1 MFKIKL
7 AWWDWHAYVIIIII
21 IIEVIYALYFDNA
34 ACFLFMLFVVF
45 TMLFKNGLDIDIATI
60 DFWKEILVWGVVQ
73 TLSN

>member
-21 IIEVIYALYFDNA
+21 IEVIYELYFDNA

-45 TMLFKNGLDIDIATI
+45 TMLFKNGLDIDISTI